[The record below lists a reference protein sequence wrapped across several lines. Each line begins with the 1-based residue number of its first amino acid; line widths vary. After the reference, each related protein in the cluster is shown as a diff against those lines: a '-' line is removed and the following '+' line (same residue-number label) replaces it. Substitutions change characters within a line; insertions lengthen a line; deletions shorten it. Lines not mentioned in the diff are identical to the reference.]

1 MKKELIFIGLG
12 RMGSAMV
19 ARLVEQGYVVHGFDV
34 DTQARARALESGVYT
49 YESIKETIVAMDGP
63 RVVWV
68 MAPSSAVD
76 EILENIYKDLNPG
89 DIVIDGGNS
98 FFEDTKRRAAEAK
111 ERSISYVDCGT
122 SGGVDRART
131 GASLMVG
138 GEDEVVQRIEHIFET
153 LATTDGYAHVGGCG
167 AGHFVKMVHNGI
179 EYGMMGAIAEGM
191 NYIEDHEAT
200 MYLKTAEVLKPYE
213 HGSIISSSLMSWLA
227 EAYRTQN
234 YLEQITGEVPK
245 GETEVEMEYIISKNQ
260 SPVLAAALQQRKDT
274 RKNPSRVGTL
284 ISAMRNQFGG
294 HKTINKN

>member
-34 DTQARARALESGVYT
+34 DTQARALALESGVYT

-138 GEDEVVQRIEHIFET
+138 GEDKVVQRIEHIFET
-153 LATTDGYAHVGGCG
+153 LATTDGYAHVGGC
-167 AGHFVKMVHNGI
+167 
-179 EYGMMGAIAEGM
+179 
-191 NYIEDHEAT
+191 
-200 MYLKTAEVLKPYE
+200 
-213 HGSIISSSLMSWLA
+213 
-227 EAYRTQN
+227 
-234 YLEQITGEVPK
+234 
-245 GETEVEMEYIISKNQ
+245 
-260 SPVLAAALQQRKDT
+260 
-274 RKNPSRVGTL
+274 
-284 ISAMRNQFGG
+284 
-294 HKTINKN
+294 